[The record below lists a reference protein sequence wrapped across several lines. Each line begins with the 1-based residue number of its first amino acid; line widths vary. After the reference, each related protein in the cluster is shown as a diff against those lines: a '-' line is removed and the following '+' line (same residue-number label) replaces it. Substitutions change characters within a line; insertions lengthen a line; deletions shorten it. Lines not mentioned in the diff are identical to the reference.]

1 MCRYLFIEVY
11 IGICIYPSHDI
22 MTRTLPLFH
31 INSKDVIAL
40 SPRVPNPILPHLLN
54 PWMILIFITHSDI
67 LVVDKVCI
75 YVLSLSQTVFS
86 VRVSVKILTVWIQ
99 FPLVIWPFS
108 VI

>member
-1 MCRYLFIEVY
+1 MYVCVCDYTSNDV
-11 IGICIYPSHDI
+11 
-22 MTRTLPLFH
+22 MTRAFPLFH
-31 INSKDVIAL
+31 IDSEDIVAL
-40 SPRVPNPILPHLLN
+40 SPHVSDPILPHLLN
-54 PWMILIFITHSDI
+54 PRMILILITHSDI
-67 LVVDKVCI
+67 LVVDKICI